1 MTTPNPYAPPEAPP
15 PAPLATASATAV
27 SSSAEYAGFVIRA
40 VARIV
45 DILVFS
51 LLTGICVYLALNA
64 GETPKGPNGAI
75 VSQTRLDRVLS
86 GAQLGGV
93 IGNLAYHSIAEW
105 IGGATL
111 GKMLL
116 GLRVRTAAKLG
127 PCTLVRAI
135 VRSLAYYIDGFFF
148 AFVAYGA
155 MSKSPTRQRLGD
167 RWAGTVVVRASSLA
181 DAPSSTLVAMG
192 VIAGAIA
199 MLTSLG
205 LALASR

>member
-15 PAPLATASATAV
+15 AAPLAMASATAV
-27 SSSAEYAGFVIRA
+27 SSRAEYAGFAIRA

-45 DILVFS
+45 DILVFA
-51 LLTGICVYLALNA
+51 LLTWICLHPALVGDA
-64 GETPKGPNGAI
+64 PKGPYGAV
-75 VSQTRLDRVLS
+75 VSQARLDRVMS
-86 GAQLGGV
+86 SAQIGGA
-93 IGNLAYHSIAEW
+93 IGYFAYHSIAEW

-116 GLRVRTAAKLG
+116 GLRVRTAAKLEH
-127 PCTLVRAI
+127 CTLVRAI
-135 VRSLAYYIDGFFF
+135 VRSLAYYADGFFF

-181 DAPSSTLVAMG
+181 DAPSKSAAALGIV
-192 VIAGAIA
+192 AGALA
-199 MLTSLG
+199 PLVLMA
-205 LALASR
+205 LALVR